1 MSAQAEHAGQSMQ
14 TLFYQ
19 YMFVLRA
26 EENDRKTTIPGLRKW
41 FSEKEFQ
48 RLRSGRVLEDLD
60 RILNVWKVA
69 INHEGIEGE
78 PWSDDEAIRQAL
90 DILMDYPNEFWKY
103 PTVIYYLKH
112 HDEGDFAVR
121 FLAFLRHLTAA
132 LVSRFAI
139 SPSVNSVKQRV
150 LNLDAEI
157 LKSKEPRF
165 DFKDVDTE
173 ELASKL
179 REPHYRLVRML
190 LKVIAYHDP
199 EQCGL
204 LPERWEIEHIFPQK
218 WDDMKFPSLSNDE
231 VKVAVIHAGV
241 GGITES
247 DVMLAAA
254 SNALIIGFNIRPD
267 KKALD
272 AAARDG
278 VDIRTY
284 RIIYECIEEIEAA
297 MKGML
302 APKFR
307 ENVIGHAEVRQTIR
321 VPNVGTIAGSYV
333 TDGKIARHALIRV
346 LRDNVVI
353 FEDKIASLKRFKD
366 DAREVA
372 QSFECGVGLEK
383 FNDIKVGDVLEAYV
397 MEEIEQ

>member
-1 MSAQAEHAGQSMQ
+1 MNYRLLEKRINDYAAEESLNFHLLIARLLDNVIVLPIKADSQDTALMIFNTLNDRGLSLSDADIFKAKMYKYAGDGREEFVQAWQDLSAHAEHAGQSMQ
-14 TLFYQ
+14 ALFYQ

-26 EENDRKTTIPGLRKW
+26 EENDRKTTTPGLRKW

-48 RLRSGRVLEDLD
+48 RLRSGRVLEDLG

-69 INHEGIEGE
+69 VNHESIEGE

-139 SPSVNSVKQRV
+139 SPSVNSVKQQV

-199 EQCGL
+199 EQRGL
-204 LPERWEIEHIFPQK
+204 LPEHWEIEHIFP
-218 WDDMKFPSLSNDE
+218 PRN
-231 VKVAVIHAGV
+231 
-241 GGITES
+241 
-247 DVMLAAA
+247 
-254 SNALIIGFNIRPD
+254 
-267 KKALD
+267 
-272 AAARDG
+272 
-278 VDIRTY
+278 
-284 RIIYECIEEIEAA
+284 
-297 MKGML
+297 GM
-302 APKFR
+302 
-307 ENVIGHAEVRQTIR
+307 T
-321 VPNVGTIAGSYV
+321 
-333 TDGKIARHALIRV
+333 
-346 LRDNVVI
+346 
-353 FEDKIASLKRFKD
+353 
-366 DAREVA
+366 
-372 QSFECGVGLEK
+372 
-383 FNDIKVGDVLEAYV
+383 
-397 MEEIEQ
+397 

>member
-1 MSAQAEHAGQSMQ
+1 M
-14 TLFYQ
+14 
-19 YMFVLRA
+19 
-26 EENDRKTTIPGLRKW
+26 
-41 FSEKEFQ
+41 
-48 RLRSGRVLEDLD
+48 LEDLG

-69 INHEGIEGE
+69 VNHESIEGE

-139 SPSVNSVKQRV
+139 SPSVNSVKQQV

-199 EQCGL
+199 EQRGL
-204 LPERWEIEHIFPQK
+204 LPEHWEIEHIFP
-218 WDDMKFPSLSNDE
+218 PRN
-231 VKVAVIHAGV
+231 
-241 GGITES
+241 
-247 DVMLAAA
+247 
-254 SNALIIGFNIRPD
+254 
-267 KKALD
+267 
-272 AAARDG
+272 
-278 VDIRTY
+278 
-284 RIIYECIEEIEAA
+284 
-297 MKGML
+297 GM
-302 APKFR
+302 
-307 ENVIGHAEVRQTIR
+307 T
-321 VPNVGTIAGSYV
+321 
-333 TDGKIARHALIRV
+333 
-346 LRDNVVI
+346 
-353 FEDKIASLKRFKD
+353 
-366 DAREVA
+366 
-372 QSFECGVGLEK
+372 
-383 FNDIKVGDVLEAYV
+383 
-397 MEEIEQ
+397 

>member
-1 MSAQAEHAGQSMQ
+1 MNRIAPTLWRTDQITGETDRSSTLIESRAIDDDANATLKMILETGETDPNAKDPYSLNYRLLEKRINDYAAEESLNFHLLIARLLDDVIVLPIKADSQDTALMIFNTLNDRGLSLSDADIFKAKMYKYAGDGREEFVQAWQDLSAQAEHAGQSMQ

-204 LPERWEIEHIFPQK
+204 LPERWEIEHIFP
-218 WDDMKFPSLSNDE
+218 PRN
-231 VKVAVIHAGV
+231 
-241 GGITES
+241 
-247 DVMLAAA
+247 
-254 SNALIIGFNIRPD
+254 
-267 KKALD
+267 
-272 AAARDG
+272 
-278 VDIRTY
+278 
-284 RIIYECIEEIEAA
+284 
-297 MKGML
+297 GM
-302 APKFR
+302 
-307 ENVIGHAEVRQTIR
+307 T
-321 VPNVGTIAGSYV
+321 
-333 TDGKIARHALIRV
+333 
-346 LRDNVVI
+346 
-353 FEDKIASLKRFKD
+353 
-366 DAREVA
+366 
-372 QSFECGVGLEK
+372 
-383 FNDIKVGDVLEAYV
+383 
-397 MEEIEQ
+397 